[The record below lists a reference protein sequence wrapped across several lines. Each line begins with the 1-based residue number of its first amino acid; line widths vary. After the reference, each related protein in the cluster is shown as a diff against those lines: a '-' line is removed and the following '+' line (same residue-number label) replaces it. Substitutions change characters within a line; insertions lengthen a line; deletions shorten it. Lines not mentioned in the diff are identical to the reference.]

1 MSITTR
7 RAMRLDKH
15 DKSKVLNQLRWVLG
29 MYEKKEKMLDK
40 EIRKAEEDKPYHR
53 GARDATKWCKD
64 YLSVAIDLIAG
75 MGSKEESLEELDNFT
90 KKEMESE
97 WDEMESLKDNPPEP
111 GKRVIFGCEDGF
123 VGEGFMARVDQELR
137 PVRFYG
143 DRAFFGG
150 IVMMPRW
157 WAELPKVPK
166 EESNEE

>member
-1 MSITTR
+1 MW

-15 DKSKVLNQLRWVLG
+15 DKNEVLHQLRWVLG

-90 KKEMESE
+90 KKEMEAE
-97 WDEMESLKDNPPEP
+97 WDEMESLK
-111 GKRVIFGCEDGF
+111 R
-123 VGEGFMARVDQELR
+123 
-137 PVRFYG
+137 
-143 DRAFFGG
+143 
-150 IVMMPRW
+150 
-157 WAELPKVPK
+157 
-166 EESNEE
+166 

>member
-1 MSITTR
+1 M
-7 RAMRLDKH
+7 DKH
-15 DKSKVLNQLRWVLG
+15 DKNKVLNQLRWVLG

-75 MGSKEESLEELDNFT
+75 MGSKEESLEE
-90 KKEMESE
+90 MESE

-123 VGEGFMARVDQELR
+123 VGEDFMAYFEQELR
-137 PVRFYG
+137 SVRFDG

-150 IVMMPRW
+150 IVMMPKW
-157 WAELPKVPK
+157 WKELPKVP
-166 EESNEE
+166 EEENDEK